1 MGYNFSKINRNS
13 NLNKIQEDK
22 HMKPT
27 YIVKRVEK
35 PEWEKIEAVT
45 LHHQPWLTP
54 NTVEA
59 KAQMCHD
66 GEKFFVR
73 MTAKEEKIRAEL
85 TDVLS
90 QVCNDSCLE
99 FFFAPDCGMRYFN
112 FEWNPLGT
120 LYLGFGAARNT
131 RVRLIVKDKDALFAP
146 KPFTTANGW
155 GIEFEIPASFI
166 QMYFPAFD
174 MSEARANFYK
184 CGDKTEVPHY
194 LAWSDL
200 TSEKPDYHRAGDF
213 GDLYF
218 K

>member
-184 CGDKTEVPHY
+184 CGDKTETVHY
-194 LAWSDL
+194 LAWNPL
-200 TSEKPDYHRAGDF
+200 TSERPDYHRRQDF
-213 GDLYF
+213 GTICF
-218 K
+218 E

>member
-1 MGYNFSKINRNS
+1 
-13 NLNKIQEDK
+13 
-22 HMKPT
+22 MKPT
-27 YIVKRVEK
+27 YIVKRVTA
-35 PEWEKIEAVT
+35 PEWEKIETVT

-59 KAQMCHD
+59 KAQLCHD
-66 GEKFFVR
+66 GEKLYVR
-73 MTAKEEKIRAEL
+73 MTAKEEKIRKEL
-85 TDVLS
+85 TGILE

-99 FFFAPDCGMRYFN
+99 FFFAPCMEDACYFN
-112 FEWNPLGT
+112 FEVNPLGT

-131 RVRLIVKDKDALFAP
+131 RVRLLVKDKEALFAP
-146 KPFTTANGW
+146 KPFRTEEGW

-166 QMYFPAFD
+166 QMYIPTFD
-174 MSEARANFYK
+174 MSEANANFYK

-213 GDLYF
+213 GNLYF
-218 K
+218 E